1 MRDGATVHVC
11 SGDVCEVGHE
21 DVRSRPRGAK
31 SLPKTHERLRVPR
44 AGFRNEPEVRERVFS
59 VEVDDELNYL
69 PIADLE

>member
-1 MRDGATVHVC
+1 MSAVVT
-11 SGDVCEVGHE
+11 S
-21 DVRSRPRGAK
+21 VRLVTRTCAVARAVPNPYRSP
-31 SLPKTHERLRVPR
+31 HERLQALR